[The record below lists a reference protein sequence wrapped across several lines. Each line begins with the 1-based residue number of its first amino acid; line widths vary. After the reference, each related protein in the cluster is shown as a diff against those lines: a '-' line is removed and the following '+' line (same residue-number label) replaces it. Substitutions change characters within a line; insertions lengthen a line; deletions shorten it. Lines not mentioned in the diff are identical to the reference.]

1 MDISVWYHA
10 NAEMPPDAEGQIVAS
25 LRAAGLTLVET
36 AEPKRGFGLMFFHA
50 PTEAFQR
57 TVREASRSA
66 RVLAIATG
74 QRPISSRDKWAMV
87 AAGASDVI
95 SCAASA
101 DDAARILAR
110 VERWHK
116 VTSLLSCTRVRDVLI
131 GDSRPWRQLLEQI
144 VEVAAFTQIPA
155 LVTGESG
162 TGKELIASLI
172 HDLDPRPGKKNFVV
186 VDCTTLTAELAGSEF
201 FGHERGAFTGALNPR
216 DGAFAL
222 ADGGTLF
229 LDEIGE
235 LGLPMQAQ
243 LLRVIQERKY
253 KRIGSNLWQRTDFR
267 LVSAT
272 NRDLEAE
279 VAGGSFRADLYYRI
293 AGCVCRTPSLQE
305 RREDILPL
313 ARHFLTQACDHE
325 VTPEFDLAVQEYL
338 LTRPYPG
345 NVRDLRRTIFRLS
358 HRHVGPGAITVG
370 DVPVDERPR
379 QCAVEQNW
387 PDDDFT
393 RAVRFAVNLGVGLKA
408 IGQATAEAAIQ
419 AAIEQES
426 GNLGR
431 AARRL
436 GVTDRALQLRRA
448 NQRSLPAD
456 IG

>member
-1 MDISVWYHA
+1 MDISVWYQVD
-10 NAEMPPDAEGQIVAS
+10 AEMPPDAEAEIVAS
-25 LRAAGLTLVET
+25 LRAAGITLVKT
-36 AEPKRGFGLMFFHA
+36 AEPRRGFGMMFFHA
-50 PTEAFQR
+50 PTDTFQR
-57 TVREASRSA
+57 AVREASRSA
-66 RVLAIATG
+66 SVLAVATG
-74 QRPISSRDKWAMV
+74 EHAISSRDKWAML
-87 AAGASDVI
+87 AAGASDVFFWP
-95 SCAASA
+95 ASSDGA
-101 DDAARILAR
+101 VQIMARI
-110 VERWHK
+110 ERWHE

-172 HDLDPRPGKKNFVV
+172 HDLDPRPAKKDFVV

-201 FGHERGAFTGALNPR
+201 FGHERGAFTGALNAR
-216 DGAFAL
+216 EGAFAL

-253 KRIGSNLWQRTDFR
+253 KRIGSNIWRRTDFR

-279 VAGGSFRADLYYRI
+279 VASGSFRADLYYRI

-313 ARHFLTQACDHE
+313 ARHFLAQACNCGA
-325 VTPEFDLAVQEYL
+325 TPEIDVAVQEYL
-338 LTRPYPG
+338 MTRPYPG

-370 DVPVDERPR
+370 DVPVEERPAHYAADR
-379 QCAVEQNW
+379 NW
-387 PDDDFT
+387 PDDEFT

-408 IGQATAEAAIQ
+408 IGQATAEAAIR
-419 AAIEQES
+419 AAVEQEN

-448 NQRSLPAD
+448 NNRSLPGDLA
-456 IG
+456 